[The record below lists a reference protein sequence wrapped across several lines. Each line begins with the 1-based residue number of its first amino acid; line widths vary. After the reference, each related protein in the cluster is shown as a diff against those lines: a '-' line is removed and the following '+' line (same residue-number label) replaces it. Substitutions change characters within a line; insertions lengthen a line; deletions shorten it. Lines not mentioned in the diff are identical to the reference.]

1 MTSLPH
7 PSLSAASQPAALD
20 VQRYRLDNGLRVWV
34 QARPAATSATAL
46 LVLNVGA
53 RYETAANNG
62 ISHFVEHMLFVG
74 TERWTENEIKDVI
87 THRGGNWNGWTSLD
101 RTVYYA
107 QVADR
112 DVGTALDWLSQIV
125 VHPAFPEDKVA
136 KERDVIFQEKA
147 GRYGW
152 LINTLDGLG
161 FGYEL
166 DRDVRRAI
174 FPQST
179 LGFRVIGEDA
189 SLERIDRAALRAYYE
204 THYTPDNAVLIIV
217 GNVSPDAA
225 RLQAEALFGAW
236 SPRDVPTTPPATPAW
251 PAAGPQQVTV
261 RGPLATEQEYLQ
273 MGARTVGR
281 AHADRWALEVLADV
295 LEEDLTKE
303 IRNEQGL
310 VYSLRAWNTWF
321 DDAGYFEIHTV
332 AEPGSQA
339 RIKQAFEAH
348 LAQVGAGQISDERLT
363 EAKTTLKGRW
373 ALSMEDT
380 ASCAGY
386 LADWALVLSD
396 GEDLPDYATAIEAV
410 TAADLKRV
418 VETYFTPDRRY
429 VGVHQ
434 PIVTVTGGAR
444 VAGIIAG
451 VGAAWWLGRKVM
463 RRARKRG

>member
-7 PSLSAASQPAALD
+7 PSLPTASQPAALD

-204 THYTPDNAVLIIV
+204 THYTPDNAALIIV

-225 RLQAEALFGAW
+225 RQQAEALFGAW

-251 PAAGPQQVTV
+251 PAAGP
-261 RGPLATEQEYLQ
+261 
-273 MGARTVGR
+273 
-281 AHADRWALEVLADV
+281 
-295 LEEDLTKE
+295 
-303 IRNEQGL
+303 
-310 VYSLRAWNTWF
+310 
-321 DDAGYFEIHTV
+321 
-332 AEPGSQA
+332 
-339 RIKQAFEAH
+339 
-348 LAQVGAGQISDERLT
+348 
-363 EAKTTLKGRW
+363 
-373 ALSMEDT
+373 
-380 ASCAGY
+380 
-386 LADWALVLSD
+386 
-396 GEDLPDYATAIEAV
+396 
-410 TAADLKRV
+410 
-418 VETYFTPDRRY
+418 
-429 VGVHQ
+429 
-434 PIVTVTGGAR
+434 
-444 VAGIIAG
+444 
-451 VGAAWWLGRKVM
+451 
-463 RRARKRG
+463 